1 MCKNEWQN
9 LVRSSQILQWHAMR
23 KITSVPISIEDY
35 DCSQNIKSYM
45 ITLICA
51 HRNIS
56 NDLILLAHD
65 RISYCRKKYKLNQI
79 CLLQEGNH
87 IYLAAPF

>member
-35 DCSQNIKSYM
+35 M

-51 HRNIS
+51 HTNIS
-56 NDLILLAHD
+56 NDVILLAHD